1 MPSADR
7 ETVKLYDAT
16 RLMMKATFTFAPG
29 QETTQPMLVH
39 GKPSISDAADRTKA
53 DLIPGTG
60 VKGALWSEYARFA
73 HVVTQWG
80 LSERVQQ
87 HARLQP

>member
-1 MPSADR
+1 M
-7 ETVKLYDAT
+7 TVKLYDAT
-16 RLMMKATFTFAPG
+16 CFDDEGDVYVCPG

-60 VKGALWSEYARFA
+60 VKGHYGPNTQEFA

-80 LSERVQQ
+80 LSGRQR
-87 HARLQP
+87 HTRLQP